1 MFTVVT
7 PAGDRKLLT
16 SEQMRVAA
24 GLSSGDTSQDATLG
38 VTNLGISDLL
48 AMECGIAGDGVKP
61 PTLKSEVVKDTVRLA
76 CPAPEI
82 LLSRRF
88 ITDVASVSVDGTEID
103 IAQVEIDRA
112 AGLLTRICNGR
123 VVAWWPGATVV
134 TYTAGFTEVPGDLV
148 LAVTAA
154 VREMAASGARDPFLK
169 RDKVEG
175 IGEQEFWVG
184 GLGGSDTGSAFS
196 ATVRAMLDPYRSVVV
211 P

>member
-1 MFTVVT
+1 MFTVLTV
-7 PAGDRKLLT
+7 AGDRRLLT
-16 SEQMRVAA
+16 VEQMRVAA
-24 GLSSGDTSQDATLG
+24 GLARDDGSQDTGLQE
-38 VTNLGISDLL
+38 TNLGISDRI
-48 AMECGIAGDGVKP
+48 AMECGVVSDGVKP
-61 PTLKSEVVKDTVRLA
+61 PTLKSEVVKDTVRQA
-76 CPAPEI
+76 CSAPEL

-88 ITDVASVSVDGTEID
+88 VSDVASVSIDGTEID
-103 IAQVEIDRA
+103 LAQVEIDRA
-112 AGLLTRICNGR
+112 AGILTRICNGR
-123 VVAWWPGATVV
+123 VGLWWPGATVV

-154 VREMAASGARDPFLK
+154 VRELAASGARDPFLK